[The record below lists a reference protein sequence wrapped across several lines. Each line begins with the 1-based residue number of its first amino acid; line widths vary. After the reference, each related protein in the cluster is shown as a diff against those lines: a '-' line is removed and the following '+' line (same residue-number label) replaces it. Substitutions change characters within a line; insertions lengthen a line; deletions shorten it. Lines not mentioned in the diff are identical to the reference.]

1 VDSKLLAEAHSKALV
16 DLLTEAVSLLK
27 ENPNELPILGG
38 SGLDSAS
45 PVAMRKPRQRERELQ
60 LSSKVRNLN

>member
-1 VDSKLLAEAHSKALV
+1 V

-60 LSSKVRNLN
+60 LSSKVRLILK